1 MKIIAKCFNTS
12 SMNRE
17 SFFDMR
23 PIGLVS
29 EENNEIVLL
38 TKEELEE
45 KLPNNGR
52 VFVPPYLKAESGI
65 HIVEVEESLTYQ
77 PEYPSHHRY
86 AAQDVIEDEL
96 LEIHEVDLTK
106 NSTRTELDEELKRI
120 RHTRGMR
127 GSFFYWNYLKTA
139 DGYLMGPI
147 KCENRQF
154 IIPEHAVSLDI
165 FEPVISSVRYE
176 DHEVKKVYHFTL
188 DEPSVVVGSFSLET
202 DEELVKRIL
211 KRLNQEKEVDG
222 VSRQVRQKIA
232 DLVGEDRR
240 NSEQRRLELER
251 AHSILDTYLSR
262 PEELIDAEALYEH
275 PTFQKAKDKMLKDV
289 KNDFLRQLEDTEQKS
304 ISKIKNLKSEIR
316 YLEEQKEKAVKE
328 LRKVES
334 SASQKVEQLK
344 DDVLSTYWDQLL
356 AHSFEGGFGKG
367 LKQPTDEAK
376 AVILEKVVQEQSV
389 NLLESEEATREILSE
404 NIEFFTVGHLKIDQ
418 FLHRLFLIS
427 VKKHAPLVF
436 YGKHSYD
443 LGQMIGRSL
452 AAEEFYSSFVD
463 TETFRFE
470 KMNEELLGYPKSDRL
485 RAVHL
490 HDLHVSP
497 QAYNVYSFIRKWKW
511 SNLKEQLDSIILTFE
526 TREEASLVFN
536 ESPLNYPLFDAD
548 ALMLEEVDEEGMEE
562 LMYGQI
568 IKRRFELEEKALES
582 KEAGQSI
589 DNSQFSSDV
598 KRWLWYL
605 EKNHHESFIAAL
617 GIEGE

>member
-1 MKIIAKCFNTS
+1 MYKD
-12 SMNRE
+12 NRGP
-17 SFFDMR
+17 FFDMR
-23 PIGLVS
+23 PIGLIN

-38 TKEELEE
+38 TKEELKE

-52 VFVPPYLKAESGI
+52 VFVPSYLVAESGI

-77 PEYPSHHRY
+77 PDYPSHHLY
-86 AAQDVIEDEL
+86 VAQDVIEDEL
-96 LEIHEVDLTK
+96 LEIHEVELTK
-106 NSTRTELDEELKRI
+106 NSTRTELNEELKRI
-120 RHTRGMR
+120 RHAKGMR
-127 GSFFYWNYLKTA
+127 GAFFYWNYLKTT
-139 DGYLMGPI
+139 DGYLIGPI

-165 FEPVISSVRYE
+165 FEPVTSFVIYE
-176 DHEVKKVYHFTL
+176 DREVKKIYRLTL
-188 DEPSVVVGSFSLET
+188 DEPSVVVGRFSLET
-202 DEELVKRIL
+202 DEELIKRIL
-211 KRLNQEKEVDG
+211 KRLNQEKEVVG

-232 DLVGEDRR
+232 ELVGEERRDSEQR
-240 NSEQRRLELER
+240 NSELEQ
-251 AHSILDTYLSR
+251 AHSILDTYLSN
-262 PEELIDAEALYEH
+262 PEELIDAETLYEH
-275 PTFQKAKDKMLKDV
+275 PTFQRAKEKLLKNV
-289 KNDFLRQLEDTEQKS
+289 KEDFLKRLEDKEQKS
-304 ISKIKNLKSEIR
+304 ISKIENLRSEIK
-316 YLEEQKEKAVKE
+316 YLEEQKEIVVKE
-328 LRKVES
+328 LREVEG
-334 SASQKVEQLK
+334 SAIEKVEQLK
-344 DDVLSTYWDQLL
+344 GDVLSTYWDQLL
-356 AHSFEGGFGKG
+356 AHSFEGGFGKV
-367 LKQPTDEAK
+367 LKQPTDKAK

-427 VKKHAPLVF
+427 VEKHAPLVF

-490 HDLHVSP
+490 HDLHVSS